1 MGILMLTV
9 SHPFCERIFTTF
21 TFSNLD
27 ELKHVFMS
35 YAWHETMDSI
45 ILRHSFCLMVHALH
59 PGFKYPVYAVQWH
72 PEKAPF
78 EWKNLGG
85 ISHAPNAVKTSFYLA
100 EFLVSEGNIW
110 AYN

>member
-1 MGILMLTV
+1 M
-9 SHPFCERIFTTF
+9 E
-21 TFSNLD
+21 
-27 ELKHVFMS
+27 
-35 YAWHETMDSI
+35 
-45 ILRHSFCLMVHALH
+45 
-59 PGFKYPVYAVQWH
+59 GFKYPVYAVQWH